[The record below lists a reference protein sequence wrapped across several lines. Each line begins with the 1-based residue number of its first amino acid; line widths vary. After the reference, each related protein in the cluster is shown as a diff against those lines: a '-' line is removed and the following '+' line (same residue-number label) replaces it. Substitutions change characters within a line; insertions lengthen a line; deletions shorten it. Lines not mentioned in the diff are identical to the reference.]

1 MSVLN
6 RFYLKKETFYPIV
19 LPVQGYTKKNDES
32 TSKTEIF
39 DSAVHTYTKEND
51 CKRSENGYFFWNAIH
66 TYTNENHWKRSI
78 NRVFQN

>member
-32 TSKTEIF
+32 TWKTEIF
-39 DSAVHTYTKEND
+39 DSAVHTHTKEND
-51 CKRSENGYFFWNAIH
+51 CKRSENGYFL
-66 TYTNENHWKRSI
+66 KR
-78 NRVFQN
+78 RPHVHERKPLETLH